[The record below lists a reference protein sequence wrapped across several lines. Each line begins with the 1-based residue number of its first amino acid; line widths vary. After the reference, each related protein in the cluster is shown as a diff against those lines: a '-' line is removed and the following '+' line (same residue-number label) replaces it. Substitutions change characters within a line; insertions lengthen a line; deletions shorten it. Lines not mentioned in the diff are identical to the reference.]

1 MMDLI
6 RWRPTRDF
14 LSMREQMNRM
24 FDDFFAPAKSGA
36 NGDSLWNWNPAVD
49 VMDGENSIVITAE
62 VPGVDKKDITV
73 DVKDRVLTL
82 RGERSSD
89 NEVKEE
95 KFYRRERV
103 YGKFERSFS
112 LPAAVDPDQIN
123 ATYADGVLKI
133 EVPKPEQSKPK
144 QISVN

>member
-6 RWRPTRDF
+6 RWRPARDIF
-14 LSMREQMNRM
+14 SMRDQMNRM

-36 NGDSLWNWNPAVD
+36 NGDSLWDWNPAVD

-62 VPGVDKKDITV
+62 VPGVDKKDISV

-82 RGERSSD
+82 KGERSSD

-95 KFYRRERV
+95 KFYRRERM
-103 YGKFERSFS
+103 YGKFERSFT

-123 ATYADGVLKI
+123 ATYSDGVLKI
-133 EVPKPEQSKPK
+133 EVPKPEHSKPK